1 MKKQFV
7 EGIFSAAISE
17 GFGYIDHLEYYE
29 TEYDE
34 MVAIVCNNGHKYHV
48 CVTADSKQAIM
59 QDVIKEASRH

>member
-7 EGIFSAAISE
+7 EGVFSTAMSE
-17 GFGYIDHLEYYE
+17 GFSYIDHLEYYE
-29 TEYDE
+29 TACDEYVD
-34 MVAIVCNNGHKYHV
+34 IVCNNGHKYCV